1 MGGDGVTWLGVL
13 SLDDLHDVLFFLEA
27 PMPER
32 LPAVYIVSNKRQGTL
47 YIGVTSN
54 LVQRVWQHKTHAAKG
69 FTDRY
74 NLNKL
79 MYYELHQT
87 MADAIAREK
96 QLKSGSRL
104 KKVQLIESQNPAWQD
119 LYADLL

>member
-1 MGGDGVTWLGVL
+1 MR
-13 SLDDLHDVLFFLEA
+13 
-27 PMPER
+27 ER
-32 LPAVYIVSNKRQGTL
+32 LPAVYIVSNKPNGTL

-54 LVQRVWQHKTHAAKG
+54 LVQRVWQHKVHAAKG

-79 MYYELHQT
+79 MYFEVHET
-87 MADAIAREK
+87 MVDALAREK

-104 KKVQLIESQNPAWQD
+104 KKLKLIESQNPTWKD
-119 LYADLL
+119 LYAELL

>member
-1 MGGDGVTWLGVL
+1 MR
-13 SLDDLHDVLFFLEA
+13 
-27 PMPER
+27 ER
-32 LPAVYIVSNKRQGTL
+32 LPAVYILSNKPNGAL

-54 LVQRVWQHKTHAAKG
+54 LVQRVWQHKVHAAKG

-79 MYYELHQT
+79 MYFEVHET
-87 MADAIAREK
+87 MVDAIAREK

-104 KKVQLIESQNPAWQD
+104 KKLKLIESQNPTWKD
-119 LYADLL
+119 LYAELL